1 MSWCVPLFRVSYWS
15 ADIRSQRQT
24 KRREEQK
31 RVKAD
36 TSSRIS
42 SLSSFSFLMLLQLS
56 LPLCWQ
62 PSPKRTARA
71 FARKPTGRFFHLL
84 LPSAIVARNFVDTI
98 ASFTLSLSLSL
109 CTKQNN
115 KETAQFPF
123 WINSRLQLLLVACR
137 WFQKRAVRLNPAG
150 TR

>member
-56 LPLCWQ
+56 PVMLA
-62 PSPKRTARA
+62 TARA